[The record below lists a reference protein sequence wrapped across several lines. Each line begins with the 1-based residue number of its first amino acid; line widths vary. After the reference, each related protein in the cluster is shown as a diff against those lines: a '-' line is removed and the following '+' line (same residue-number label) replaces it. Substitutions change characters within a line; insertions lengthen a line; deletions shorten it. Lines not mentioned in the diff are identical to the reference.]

1 MQNIDSIRPDMP
13 SRIRVVQ
20 IIKNFS
26 IESGGGGIERFGIA
40 LAQALD
46 PIRFQ
51 VSVCGL
57 WNTGTSFEHERIRQV
72 AVSGV
77 GAFTSAAWNETH
89 PYQAFQQAVFGLR
102 AWMAQNPA
110 DIFHCHS
117 EFADLA
123 VLPFG
128 LKRNPII
135 LRTVH
140 NREWSKRPLRRM
152 LLTNFLY
159 PLLFRNEIGVSMGIV
174 ETLNRRSLARI
185 LRKQALCIHNAVDLE
200 RFTNVKI
207 DTNAKRAELGLPV
220 DVPVIGTVGRLTR
233 QKGYSFLLDAAVRVL
248 VEMPEAR
255 FVIVGDGEDSPALR
269 SQASR
274 LGIADRV
281 LFTGPRPDVEELL
294 AAFTLFVSSSM
305 WEGLPTVIMESM
317 AAGIPVVATDIPGT
331 RELAVDD
338 AIGWLAPPGNEQ
350 ALGTAIQTAL
360 QNPAR
365 REACTA
371 NARRVVQSFSIQAVA
386 VEYAALY
393 MALAGK
399 R

>member
-1 MQNIDSIRPDMP
+1 MP

-26 IESGGGGIERFGIA
+26 IESGGGGTERFGIA
-40 LAQALD
+40 LAEALD
-46 PIRFQ
+46 PIRFE

-57 WNTGTSFEHERIRQV
+57 WNTGTSFERERIRQITI
-72 AVSGV
+72 SGV
-77 GAFTSAAWNETH
+77 RAFTAAMWNEAH
-89 PYQAFQQAVFGLR
+89 PYKAFRQAFFGLC
-102 AWMAQNPA
+102 AWMSQNPT

-117 EFADLA
+117 EFSDLA
-123 VLPFG
+123 VLRFG
-128 LKRNPII
+128 LKKKPVII
-135 LRTVH
+135 RTVH
-140 NREWSKRPLRRM
+140 NREWGKRPLRRI

-174 ETLNRRSLARI
+174 ETLNRRPLARI
-185 LRKQALCIHNAVDLE
+185 LQKQALCIHNAVDLE
-200 RFTNVKI
+200 RFTKVKT

-233 QKGYSFLLDAAVRVL
+233 QKGYSFLLDGAVRVL

-331 RELAVDD
+331 RELAVED

-350 ALGTAIQTAL
+350 ALGRAILTAL

-393 MALAGK
+393 MALAG
-399 R
+399 RR